1 MAPHNPLLQALLRTV
16 LRLPL
21 LLVFSVLVVHHPIIS
36 AQVAPPSQ
44 TTRTLITNGQPV
56 TPGAYPFF
64 AYNKFGNTA
73 GCGATLIH
81 SDIILTAAHC
91 VRAFAGRGAYVG
103 AETNFGLEGDMVE
116 FHEDETFVV
125 HPEYNASNLVN
136 DVMVVKLQ
144 TPSNL
149 PLVTLNRDP
158 STRITGIP
166 MQVIG
171 FGDTEFRGDLSPDL
185 LETEVIG
192 FAFETCVRVHLE
204 QDPTVTFDRAAQ
216 FCAMG
221 TEGRDSCDGDS
232 GGPILIVDENNDL
245 TQVGIISSG
254 LGCGSEGIPAIYAR
268 VAPYMDWIEGQIC
281 ALSSYPPDWCSTWTP
296 SGSWGN
302 SGSGG
307 GGALE
312 ITAETTPPTEDASSD
327 SAGVAERWPTAT
339 LFGVTVIVL
348 FVGIL

>member
-1 MAPHNPLLQALLRTV
+1 MTPQNLLLPTV

-21 LLVFSVLVVHHPIIS
+21 LLFSVLVHNPIS
-36 AQVAPPSQ
+36 ADDSQLPSQ
-44 TTRTLITNGQPV
+44 RTRALITNGQPV
-56 TPGAYPFF
+56 TLGSYPFF
-64 AYNKFGNTA
+64 AYNKVGNSA

-81 SDIILTAAHC
+81 DDILLTAAHC
-91 VRAFAGRGAYVG
+91 LPAFAGRGAYVG
-103 AETNFGLEGDMVE
+103 AETNFGLEGDQVE
-116 FHEDETFVV
+116 FHEDETYVV

-136 DVMVVKLQ
+136 DIMVVKLQ
-144 TPSNL
+144 TPSTL

-158 STRITGIP
+158 TTRITGIP

-171 FGDTEFRGDLSPDL
+171 FGDTEFRGALSPDL

-204 QDPTVTFDRAAQ
+204 IDPTVTFDRAAQ

-232 GGPILIVDENNDL
+232 GGPILIMDENNDL

-312 ITAETTPPTEDASSD
+312 ITAETPPPTENTNSD
-327 SAGVAERWPTAT
+327 SAGNAGRCPTAA
-339 LFGVTVIVL
+339 LFWVPVLVI